1 MPLSALLGNPSQC
14 AVDSTRG
21 GEDVCPPMEKE
32 EKMPEV
38 GVTSTSSPRFT
49 RFLPIF
55 AETFSKL
62 ESSRATVQGECLWF
76 LSYISLFSTD
86 FGIFWLNIG
95 FVGYLSLGDVLTLL
109 VDVK

>member
-1 MPLSALLGNPSQC
+1 MFA
-14 AVDSTRG
+14 
-21 GEDVCPPMEKE
+21 PPVEKKK
-32 EKMPEV
+32 KMPEV

-49 RFLPIF
+49 RFLPDF

-62 ESSRATVQGECLWF
+62 ESSRATVHGECLWF
-76 LSYISLFSTD
+76 LFYISLFSTG

-95 FVGYLSLGDVLTLL
+95 IVGYLSLADNVILL